1 MTEHVCKVQVH
12 NALETIFEVL
22 PNAPSM
28 CGMKTVI
35 VGGVT
40 RLFKE

>member
-1 MTEHVCKVQVH
+1 MTEHVCKVQGH
-12 NALETIFEVL
+12 NAIFEVL
-22 PNAPSM
+22 LNAPSM